1 MSNTSLT
8 DSYLNLSGLNS
19 ALSKFASECTN
30 AQLQCLGVNFQKKS
44 LDIFQSSLSVVSN
57 LASDFV
63 ITPELQ
69 EAMDSLISSIGSSVS
84 PAAISTIKSAVKETL
99 SARTEIQPE
108 STSDTEYV
116 IVENSIVS
124 DFDNTTNTFPVDSKH
139 SKMTFDRFL
148 NLLNT
153 VIAIIALIVTLRPSA
168 PEQEQLALQRT
179 EVQILSEIL
188 ENTKASN
195 ATTSEQLDTLKES
208 VDEMNSHLAN
218 IEKYQKEIAESEN
231 NESEN

>member
-1 MSNTSLT
+1 MSWCEFS
-8 DSYLNLSGLNS
+8 
-19 ALSKFASECTN
+19 
-30 AQLQCLGVNFQKKS
+30 KKS
-44 LDIFQSSLSVVSN
+44 LDIFQSSLSAVSN
-57 LASDFV
+57 LASAFV

-84 PAAISTIKSAVKETL
+84 PAAISAIKSAVKETL

-124 DFDNTTNTFPVDSKH
+124 DFDNATNTFPVDSKH

-153 VIAIIALIVTLRPSA
+153 VIAIITLIVTLRPSA
-168 PEQEQLALQRT
+168 TEQEQLALQRT

-188 ENTKASN
+188 ESTKASN

-208 VDEMNSHLAN
+208 VDT
-218 IEKYQKEIAESEN
+218 IQKEISESKN

>member
-1 MSNTSLT
+1 MSWCEFS
-8 DSYLNLSGLNS
+8 
-19 ALSKFASECTN
+19 
-30 AQLQCLGVNFQKKS
+30 KKS

-84 PAAISTIKSAVKETL
+84 PAAISAIKSAVKETL

-124 DFDNTTNTFPVDSKH
+124 DFDNATNTFPVDSKH

-153 VIAIIALIVTLRPSA
+153 VIAIITLIVTLRPSA
-168 PEQEQLALQRT
+168 SEQEQLALQRT

-188 ENTKASN
+188 ESTKASN

-208 VDEMNSHLAN
+208 VDT
-218 IEKYQKEIAESEN
+218 IQKEIAESKN
-231 NESEN
+231 NESENQ

>member
-44 LDIFQSSLSVVSN
+44 LDIFQSSLSAVSN

-84 PAAISTIKSAVKETL
+84 PAAISAIKSAVKETL

-124 DFDNTTNTFPVDSKH
+124 DFDNATNTFPVDSNH

-153 VIAIIALIVTLRPSA
+153 VIAIITLIVTLRPSA
-168 PEQEQLALQRT
+168 TEQEQLALQRT

-188 ENTKASN
+188 ESTKASN

-208 VDEMNSHLAN
+208 VDT
-218 IEKYQKEIAESEN
+218 IQKEISESKN

>member
-84 PAAISTIKSAVKETL
+84 PAAISAIKSAVKETL

-124 DFDNTTNTFPVDSKH
+124 DFDNATNTFPVDSKH

-153 VIAIIALIVTLRPSA
+153 VIAIITLIVTLRPSA
-168 PEQEQLALQRT
+168 TEQEQLALQRT

-188 ENTKASN
+188 ESTKASN

-208 VDEMNSHLAN
+208 VDT
-218 IEKYQKEIAESEN
+218 IQKEISESKN
-231 NESEN
+231 KESGK

>member
-8 DSYLNLSGLNS
+8 DSYLNLPDLNS

-69 EAMDSLISSIGSSVS
+69 EAMDSLILSIGSSVS
-84 PAAISTIKSAVKETL
+84 PAAISAIKSAVKETL

-124 DFDNTTNTFPVDSKH
+124 DFDNATNTFPVDSKH

-153 VIAIIALIVTLRPSA
+153 VIAIITLIVTLRPSA
-168 PEQEQLALQRT
+168 TEQEQLALQRT

-188 ENTKASN
+188 ESTKASN

-208 VDEMNSHLAN
+208 VDT
-218 IEKYQKEIAESEN
+218 IQKEISESKN

>member
-44 LDIFQSSLSVVSN
+44 LDIFQSSLSAVSN

-84 PAAISTIKSAVKETL
+84 PAAISAIKSAVKETL

-124 DFDNTTNTFPVDSKH
+124 DFDNATNTFPVDSKH

-153 VIAIIALIVTLRPSA
+153 VIAIITLIVTLRPSA
-168 PEQEQLALQRT
+168 TEQEQLALQRT

-188 ENTKASN
+188 DSTKASN

-208 VDEMNSHLAN
+208 VDT
-218 IEKYQKEIAESEN
+218 IQKEISESKN

>member
-84 PAAISTIKSAVKETL
+84 PAAISAIKSAVKETL

-124 DFDNTTNTFPVDSKH
+124 DFDNATNTFPVDSKH

-153 VIAIIALIVTLRPSA
+153 VIAIITLIVTLRPSA
-168 PEQEQLALQRT
+168 TEQEQLALQRT

-188 ENTKASN
+188 ESTKASN

-208 VDEMNSHLAN
+208 VDT
-218 IEKYQKEIAESEN
+218 IQKEISESKN

>member
-44 LDIFQSSLSVVSN
+44 LDIFQSSLTVVSN

-69 EAMDSLISSIGSSVS
+69 ETMDSLISSIGSSVS
-84 PAAISTIKSAVKETL
+84 PAAISAIKSAVKETL

-124 DFDNTTNTFPVDSKH
+124 DFDNATNTFPVDSKH

-153 VIAIIALIVTLRPSA
+153 VIAIITMIVTLRPSA
-168 PEQEQLALQRT
+168 TEQEQLAVQRT

-188 ENTKASN
+188 ESTKASN
-195 ATTSEQLDTLKES
+195 ATISEQLDTLKES
-208 VDEMNSHLAN
+208 VDT
-218 IEKYQKEIAESEN
+218 IQKEISESKN

>member
-1 MSNTSLT
+1 MSWCEFS
-8 DSYLNLSGLNS
+8 
-19 ALSKFASECTN
+19 
-30 AQLQCLGVNFQKKS
+30 KKS
-44 LDIFQSSLSVVSN
+44 LDIFQSSLSAVSN

-84 PAAISTIKSAVKETL
+84 PAAISAIKSAVKETL

-124 DFDNTTNTFPVDSKH
+124 DFDNATNTFPVDSKH

-153 VIAIIALIVTLRPSA
+153 VIAIITLIVTLRPSA
-168 PEQEQLALQRT
+168 TEQEQLALQRT

-188 ENTKASN
+188 ESTKASN

-208 VDEMNSHLAN
+208 VDT
-218 IEKYQKEIAESEN
+218 IQKEISESKN
-231 NESEN
+231 NESENQ

>member
-84 PAAISTIKSAVKETL
+84 PAAISAIKSAVKETL

-108 STSDTEYV
+108 PTSDTEYV

-124 DFDNTTNTFPVDSKH
+124 DFDNATNTFPVDSKH

-153 VIAIIALIVTLRPSA
+153 VIAIITLIVTLRPSA
-168 PEQEQLALQRT
+168 TEQEQLALQRT

-188 ENTKASN
+188 ESTKASN

-208 VDEMNSHLAN
+208 VDT
-218 IEKYQKEIAESEN
+218 IQKEISESKN
-231 NESEN
+231 NESGN

>member
-44 LDIFQSSLSVVSN
+44 LDIFQFSLSVVSN

-69 EAMDSLISSIGSSVS
+69 ETMDSLISSIGSSVS
-84 PAAISTIKSAVKETL
+84 PAAISAIKSAVKETL

-124 DFDNTTNTFPVDSKH
+124 DFDNATNTFPVDSKH

-153 VIAIIALIVTLRPSA
+153 VIAIITMIVTLRPSA
-168 PEQEQLALQRT
+168 TEQEQLALQRT

-188 ENTKASN
+188 ESTKASN

-208 VDEMNSHLAN
+208 VDT
-218 IEKYQKEIAESEN
+218 IQKEISESKN

>member
-1 MSNTSLT
+1 MSWCEFS
-8 DSYLNLSGLNS
+8 
-19 ALSKFASECTN
+19 
-30 AQLQCLGVNFQKKS
+30 KKS

-69 EAMDSLISSIGSSVS
+69 ETMDSLISSIGSSVS
-84 PAAISTIKSAVKETL
+84 PAAISAIKSAVKETL

-124 DFDNTTNTFPVDSKH
+124 DFDNATNTFPVDSKH

-153 VIAIIALIVTLRPSA
+153 VIAIITLIVTLRPSA
-168 PEQEQLALQRT
+168 TEQEQLALQRT

-188 ENTKASN
+188 ESTKASN

-208 VDEMNSHLAN
+208 VDT
-218 IEKYQKEIAESEN
+218 IQKEISESKN
-231 NESEN
+231 NESGN

>member
-8 DSYLNLSGLNS
+8 DSYLNLSDLNS

-84 PAAISTIKSAVKETL
+84 PAAISAIKSAVKETL

-124 DFDNTTNTFPVDSKH
+124 DFDNATNTFPVDSKH

-153 VIAIIALIVTLRPSA
+153 VIAIITLIVTLRPSA
-168 PEQEQLALQRT
+168 TEQEQLALQRT

-208 VDEMNSHLAN
+208 VDT
-218 IEKYQKEIAESEN
+218 IQKEISESKN

>member
-30 AQLQCLGVNFQKKS
+30 AQLQCLDVNFQKKS

-69 EAMDSLISSIGSSVS
+69 KAMDSLISSIGSSVS
-84 PAAISTIKSAVKETL
+84 PAAISAIKSAVKETL

-124 DFDNTTNTFPVDSKH
+124 DFDNATNTFPVDSKH

-153 VIAIIALIVTLRPSA
+153 VIAIITLIVTLRPSA
-168 PEQEQLALQRT
+168 TEQEQLALQRT

-188 ENTKASN
+188 ESTKASN

-208 VDEMNSHLAN
+208 VDT
-218 IEKYQKEIAESEN
+218 IQKEISESKN

>member
-8 DSYLNLSGLNS
+8 DSYLNLSDLNS

-84 PAAISTIKSAVKETL
+84 PAAISAIKSAVKETL

-124 DFDNTTNTFPVDSKH
+124 DFDNATKTFPVDSKH

-153 VIAIIALIVTLRPSA
+153 VIAIITLIVTLRPSA
-168 PEQEQLALQRT
+168 TEQEQLALQRT

-188 ENTKASN
+188 ESTKASN

-208 VDEMNSHLAN
+208 VDT
-218 IEKYQKEIAESEN
+218 IQKEISESKN

>member
-1 MSNTSLT
+1 M
-8 DSYLNLSGLNS
+8 
-19 ALSKFASECTN
+19 
-30 AQLQCLGVNFQKKS
+30 
-44 LDIFQSSLSVVSN
+44 VSN

-84 PAAISTIKSAVKETL
+84 PAAISAIKSAVKETL

-124 DFDNTTNTFPVDSKH
+124 DFDNATKTFPVDSKH

-153 VIAIIALIVTLRPSA
+153 VIAIITLIVTLRPSA
-168 PEQEQLALQRT
+168 TEQEQLALQRT

-188 ENTKASN
+188 ESTKASN

-208 VDEMNSHLAN
+208 VDT
-218 IEKYQKEIAESEN
+218 IQKEISESKN

>member
-1 MSNTSLT
+1 MSWCEFS
-8 DSYLNLSGLNS
+8 
-19 ALSKFASECTN
+19 
-30 AQLQCLGVNFQKKS
+30 KKS
-44 LDIFQSSLSVVSN
+44 LDIFQSSLSAVSN

-84 PAAISTIKSAVKETL
+84 PAAISAIKSAVKETL

-124 DFDNTTNTFPVDSKH
+124 DFDNATNTFPVDSKH

-153 VIAIIALIVTLRPSA
+153 VIAIITLIVTLRPSA
-168 PEQEQLALQRT
+168 TEQEQLALQRT

-188 ENTKASN
+188 ESTKASN

-208 VDEMNSHLAN
+208 VDT
-218 IEKYQKEIAESEN
+218 IQKEISESQN

>member
-1 MSNTSLT
+1 MSWCEFS
-8 DSYLNLSGLNS
+8 
-19 ALSKFASECTN
+19 
-30 AQLQCLGVNFQKKS
+30 KKS
-44 LDIFQSSLSVVSN
+44 LDIFQSSLSAVSN

-84 PAAISTIKSAVKETL
+84 PAAISAIKSAVKETL

-124 DFDNTTNTFPVDSKH
+124 DFDNATNTFPVDSKH

-148 NLLNT
+148 YLLNT
-153 VIAIIALIVTLRPSA
+153 VIAIITLIVTLRPSA
-168 PEQEQLALQRT
+168 TEQEQLALQRT

-188 ENTKASN
+188 ESTKASN

-208 VDEMNSHLAN
+208 VDT
-218 IEKYQKEIAESEN
+218 IQKEISESKN
-231 NESEN
+231 NESGN

>member
-30 AQLQCLGVNFQKKS
+30 AQLQCLGGNFQKKS

-84 PAAISTIKSAVKETL
+84 PAAISAIKSAVKETL

-124 DFDNTTNTFPVDSKH
+124 DFDNATNTFPVDSKH

-153 VIAIIALIVTLRPSA
+153 VITIIALIVTLRPSA
-168 PEQEQLALQRT
+168 TEQEQLALQRT

-188 ENTKASN
+188 ESTKASN
-195 ATTSEQLDTLKES
+195 ATTSEQLDALKES
-208 VDEMNSHLAN
+208 VDT
-218 IEKYQKEIAESEN
+218 IQKEISESKN

>member
-1 MSNTSLT
+1 MSNSSLT

-168 PEQEQLALQRT
+168 TEQEQLALQRT

-188 ENTKASN
+188 ESTKASN
-195 ATTSEQLDTLKES
+195 ATTSEQLDALKES
-208 VDEMNSHLAN
+208 VDT
-218 IEKYQKEIAESEN
+218 IQKEISESKN

>member
-1 MSNTSLT
+1 MSWCEFS
-8 DSYLNLSGLNS
+8 
-19 ALSKFASECTN
+19 
-30 AQLQCLGVNFQKKS
+30 KKS
-44 LDIFQSSLSVVSN
+44 LDIFQSSLSAVSN

-84 PAAISTIKSAVKETL
+84 PAAISAIKSAVKETL

-124 DFDNTTNTFPVDSKH
+124 DFDNATNTFPVDSKH

-153 VIAIIALIVTLRPSA
+153 VIAIITLIVTLRPSA
-168 PEQEQLALQRT
+168 TEQEQLALQRT

-188 ENTKASN
+188 ESTKASN

-208 VDEMNSHLAN
+208 VDT
-218 IEKYQKEIAESEN
+218 IQKEISESKN
-231 NESEN
+231 NESGN

>member
-1 MSNTSLT
+1 M
-8 DSYLNLSGLNS
+8 
-19 ALSKFASECTN
+19 
-30 AQLQCLGVNFQKKS
+30 
-44 LDIFQSSLSVVSN
+44 VSN

-84 PAAISTIKSAVKETL
+84 PAAISAIKSAVKETL

-124 DFDNTTNTFPVDSKH
+124 DFDNATNTFPVDSKH

-153 VIAIIALIVTLRPSA
+153 VIAIITLIVTLRPSA
-168 PEQEQLALQRT
+168 TEQEQLALQRT

-188 ENTKASN
+188 ESTKASN

-208 VDEMNSHLAN
+208 VDT
-218 IEKYQKEIAESEN
+218 IQKEISESKN

>member
-30 AQLQCLGVNFQKKS
+30 AQLQCLGANFQKKS

-84 PAAISTIKSAVKETL
+84 PAAISAIKSAVKETL

-116 IVENSIVS
+116 IVENSIIS
-124 DFDNTTNTFPVDSKH
+124 DFDNATNTFPVDSKH

>member
-1 MSNTSLT
+1 MSWCEFS
-8 DSYLNLSGLNS
+8 
-19 ALSKFASECTN
+19 
-30 AQLQCLGVNFQKKS
+30 KKS
-44 LDIFQSSLSVVSN
+44 LDIFQSSLSAVSN

-84 PAAISTIKSAVKETL
+84 PAAISAIKSAVKETL

-124 DFDNTTNTFPVDSKH
+124 DFDNATNTFPVDSKH

-153 VIAIIALIVTLRPSA
+153 VIAIITLIVTLRPSA
-168 PEQEQLALQRT
+168 TEQEQLALQRT

-188 ENTKASN
+188 ESTKASN

-208 VDEMNSHLAN
+208 VDT
-218 IEKYQKEIAESEN
+218 IQKEISESKN

>member
-69 EAMDSLISSIGSSVS
+69 EAMDSLISSLGSSVS
-84 PAAISTIKSAVKETL
+84 PAAISAIKSAVKETL

-108 STSDTEYV
+108 PTSDTEYV

-124 DFDNTTNTFPVDSKH
+124 DFDNATNTFPVDSKH

-153 VIAIIALIVTLRPSA
+153 VIAIITLIVTLRPSA
-168 PEQEQLALQRT
+168 TEQEQLALQRT

-188 ENTKASN
+188 ESTKASN
-195 ATTSEQLDTLKES
+195 TTTSEQLDTLKES
-208 VDEMNSHLAN
+208 VDT
-218 IEKYQKEIAESEN
+218 IQKEISESKN

>member
-44 LDIFQSSLSVVSN
+44 LDIFQSSLSAVSN

-84 PAAISTIKSAVKETL
+84 PAAISAIKSAVKETL

-124 DFDNTTNTFPVDSKH
+124 DFDNATNTFPVDSKH

-153 VIAIIALIVTLRPSA
+153 VIAIITLIVTLRPSA
-168 PEQEQLALQRT
+168 TEQEQLALQRT

-188 ENTKASN
+188 ESTKASN

-208 VDEMNSHLAN
+208 VDT
-218 IEKYQKEIAESEN
+218 IQKEISKSKN

>member
-69 EAMDSLISSIGSSVS
+69 ETMDSLISSIGSSVS
-84 PAAISTIKSAVKETL
+84 PAAISAIKSAVKETL

-124 DFDNTTNTFPVDSKH
+124 DFDNATNTFPVDSKH

-153 VIAIIALIVTLRPSA
+153 VIAIITMIVTLRPSA
-168 PEQEQLALQRT
+168 TEQEQLALQRT

-188 ENTKASN
+188 ESTKASN

-208 VDEMNSHLAN
+208 VDT
-218 IEKYQKEIAESEN
+218 IQKEISESKN

>member
-84 PAAISTIKSAVKETL
+84 PAAISAIKSAVKETL

-124 DFDNTTNTFPVDSKH
+124 DFDNATNTFPVDSKH

-153 VIAIIALIVTLRPSA
+153 VIAIITLIVTLRPSA
-168 PEQEQLALQRT
+168 SEQEQLALQRT
-179 EVQILSEIL
+179 EIQILSEIL
-188 ENTKASN
+188 ESTKASN
-195 ATTSEQLDTLKES
+195 ATTSEQLDALKET
-208 VDEMNSHLAN
+208 VDTL
-218 IEKYQKEIAESEN
+218 QKEISEF
-231 NESEN
+231 ENKKSKN

>member
-84 PAAISTIKSAVKETL
+84 PAAISAIKSAVKETL

-124 DFDNTTNTFPVDSKH
+124 DFDNATNTFPVDSKH

-153 VIAIIALIVTLRPSA
+153 VIAIITLIVTLRPSET
-168 PEQEQLALQRT
+168 EQEQLALQRT

-188 ENTKASN
+188 ESTKASN

-208 VDEMNSHLAN
+208 VDT
-218 IEKYQKEIAESEN
+218 IQKEISESKN
-231 NESEN
+231 NESGN

>member
-1 MSNTSLT
+1 MSWCEFS
-8 DSYLNLSGLNS
+8 
-19 ALSKFASECTN
+19 
-30 AQLQCLGVNFQKKS
+30 KKS
-44 LDIFQSSLSVVSN
+44 FDIFQSSLSVVSN

-84 PAAISTIKSAVKETL
+84 PAAISAIKSAVKETL

-124 DFDNTTNTFPVDSKH
+124 DFDNATNTFPVDSKH

-153 VIAIIALIVTLRPSA
+153 VIAIITLIVTLRPSA
-168 PEQEQLALQRT
+168 TEQEQLALQRT

-188 ENTKASN
+188 ESTKASN

-208 VDEMNSHLAN
+208 VDT
-218 IEKYQKEIAESEN
+218 IQKEISESKN

>member
-30 AQLQCLGVNFQKKS
+30 AQLQCLGGNFQKKS
-44 LDIFQSSLSVVSN
+44 LDIFQSPLSVVSN

-84 PAAISTIKSAVKETL
+84 PAAISAIKSAVKETL

-124 DFDNTTNTFPVDSKH
+124 DFDNATNTFPVDSKH

-153 VIAIIALIVTLRPSA
+153 VITIIALIVTLRPSA
-168 PEQEQLALQRT
+168 TEQEQLALQRT

-188 ENTKASN
+188 ESTKASN
-195 ATTSEQLDTLKES
+195 ATTSEQLDALKES
-208 VDEMNSHLAN
+208 VDT
-218 IEKYQKEIAESEN
+218 IQKEISESKN

>member
-8 DSYLNLSGLNS
+8 DSYLNLSDLNS

-84 PAAISTIKSAVKETL
+84 PAAISAIKSAVKETL

-124 DFDNTTNTFPVDSKH
+124 DFDNATNTFPVDSKH

-153 VIAIIALIVTLRPSA
+153 VIAIITLIVTLRPSA
-168 PEQEQLALQRT
+168 TEQEQLALQRT

-188 ENTKASN
+188 ESTKASN

-208 VDEMNSHLAN
+208 VDT
-218 IEKYQKEIAESEN
+218 IQKEISESKN

>member
-1 MSNTSLT
+1 MSWCEFS
-8 DSYLNLSGLNS
+8 
-19 ALSKFASECTN
+19 
-30 AQLQCLGVNFQKKS
+30 KKS
-44 LDIFQSSLSVVSN
+44 LDIFQSSLSAVSN

-84 PAAISTIKSAVKETL
+84 PAAISAIKSAVKETL

-124 DFDNTTNTFPVDSKH
+124 DFDNATNTFPVDSKH

-148 NLLNT
+148 YLLNT
-153 VIAIIALIVTLRPSA
+153 VIAIITLNVTLRPSA
-168 PEQEQLALQRT
+168 TEQEQLALQRT

-188 ENTKASN
+188 ESTKASN

-208 VDEMNSHLAN
+208 VDT
-218 IEKYQKEIAESEN
+218 IQKEISESKN
-231 NESEN
+231 NESGN

>member
-84 PAAISTIKSAVKETL
+84 PAAISAIKSAVKETL

-108 STSDTEYV
+108 PTSDTEYV

-124 DFDNTTNTFPVDSKH
+124 DFDNATNTFPVDSKH

-153 VIAIIALIVTLRPSA
+153 VIAIITLIVTLRPSA
-168 PEQEQLALQRT
+168 TEQEQLALQRT

-188 ENTKASN
+188 ESTKASN

-208 VDEMNSHLAN
+208 VDT
-218 IEKYQKEIAESEN
+218 IQKEISESKN